1 LPVCSVDKWII
12 LTYNTHMAKTTEI
25 KRLNPKG
32 AETKYV
38 GFEPEWKFQPTAENR
53 VSAFANAFQWY
64 NYHYGKKDAKEMLC
78 HYLEHNHRSKDAKLM
93 RGIPDSQI
101 RVTPAWVCRMTLLG
115 LELTE
120 HEQCNIDEQISTML
134 KAKQEIKKAQA
145 EVDSDAAVAR
155 LTIQDHLREK
165 VSECCGEMEAMF
177 DDFIVAGA
185 KMSADFSPIKLM
197 RGINISPNMISTV
210 SRVWELRLAE
220 FNEVL
225 EGEDEQL
232 VEGYSHLSKIQL
244 KQCVKFC
251 ETVINDCNSY
261 VQIKKVERKPRAK
274 KAVSPEKL
282 TRKFKF
288 MKEFDELKLKS
299 DPVVKLVGASE
310 AWLYDTGKR
319 KLIHVMA
326 DSHIGTFTVKGS
338 AIVGFDALT
347 TVQKTLR
354 KPAEQIK
361 AVMSGGKPAMRK
373 EFGAIKATETKFNGR
388 GNDNLIILKAW

>member
-1 LPVCSVDKWII
+1 
-12 LTYNTHMAKTTEI
+12 MAKSNEI

-38 GFEPEWKFQPTAENR
+38 GFEPEWKTQPDETNR

-64 NYHYGKKDAKEMLC
+64 NYHYGKKDAKDMLC
-78 HYLEHNHRSKDAKLM
+78 HYLEHNNRSKDAKLM

-101 RVTPAWVCRMTLLG
+101 RVTPAWVCRMTLIG
-115 LELTE
+115 LVLNE
-120 HEQCNIDEQISTML
+120 HEQCIIDEQISGML
-134 KAKQEIKKAQA
+134 KAKQEIKRAQS
-145 EVDSDAAVAR
+145 EVDADSAVAK

-165 VSECCGEMEAMF
+165 ISECCGELEGMF
-177 DDFIVAGA
+177 DDFVVSGA
-185 KMSADFSPIKLM
+185 KMSADFKPIALM
-197 RGINISPNMISTV
+197 RGMNVSPNMINTV
-210 SRVWELRLAE
+210 SKVWELRLAE

-225 EGEDEQL
+225 EGEDADL
-232 VEGYSHLSKIQL
+232 VEGYSHLNKNQL

-261 VQIKKVERKPRAK
+261 VQLKKVERKPRAK

-288 MKEFDELKLKS
+288 LKEFDELKLKS

-310 AWLYDTGKR
+310 AWLYDTAKR

-354 KPAEQIK
+354 KPAEQLK
-361 AVMSGGKPAMRK
+361 LVMSGSKPAMRK
-373 EFGAIKATETKFNGR
+373 EFTALKDTETKYNGR
-388 GNDNLIILKAW
+388 GNENLIILKAW